1 MAAPIIIPPIIPQIN
16 ELHFFDP
23 FLLSIHPFARQDICD
38 KIEDTLDKYKPEAA
52 MKQHI
57 FNLARRL
64 ENHMTFQTRLLAAFF
79 FVATPVLII
88 ISIGLYLFLNS
99 SAQENTL
106 KTMTQT
112 LERTQAQI
120 ENIIKDTENLSRNI
134 IYDADVQ
141 KLLNEAAGGESY
153 PETEAVKYFINSFI
167 VNRDYI
173 ESVVITGLEDTLF
186 STEKAYTDV
195 STMSNI
201 RQKWWYPQLEQSTAP
216 YHWYPS
222 AKSTQNDLTVNQSL
236 MLTRM
241 IRSTADY
248 RTPTGRMMIYLKED
262 YVNYIW
268 DSISWGQTLDAWL
281 MDEQGCLLL
290 KNNHAQCTVPE
301 NISACT
307 AADLDSSTIIKINSQ
322 RHVVGWK
329 TLNDN
334 NWKLVLSVPLS
345 EVNEN
350 RTIIFV
356 QVWAMILLLIIIVT
370 LVSLTISRMLSRP
383 IRQISR
389 IMDNYHNHTDTAAS
403 DFSASGIPTEDS
415 LCERRDEIGIIYQ
428 SYRQMV
434 NRVDTL
440 IREIYLKDLE
450 KKDAELALMQSQIN
464 PHFLYNT
471 LDSINWMAMANGQDE
486 ISEMVTALSDTF
498 RLSLKRTNSA
508 YIPVS
513 QEIEYLSSY
522 LTLQKYR
529 FGGQLSYSFHIQDEV
544 NELYLL
550 RFLLQPVVENS
561 IKHGIRQLDNGGTI
575 DITMS
580 IRNRSNTVQMT
591 DNTESKAEYL
601 EIHMINDGCQIDLG
615 KMKQLLEFDAAT
627 QTFLSFDQGSY
638 GLQNI
643 NRRIKIVH
651 GPDYGLKFSITKN
664 QRTDCCIMLPVIRTD
679 TGLLQS

>member
-222 AKSTQNDLTVNQSL
+222 AKSTQNDLTINQSL

-307 AADLDSSTIIKINSQ
+307 AADLDSSTIIKINGQ

-403 DFSASGIPTEDS
+403 DLSASGIPTENS

-471 LDSINWMAMANGQDE
+471 LDSIIWMAEGKKNEEVVLMTASLARLLRQSISNEDE
-486 ISEMVTALSDTF
+486 VVPIINEV
-498 RLSLKRTNSA
+498 
-508 YIPVS
+508 
-513 QEIEYLSSY
+513 EYAKSY
-522 LTLQKYR
+522 LTIQKMRYKDKLE
-529 FGGQLSYSFHIQDEV
+529 FQIDVDSSI
-544 NELYLL
+544 LYIPLIKL
-550 RFLLQPVVENS
+550 VLQPVIENA
-561 IKHGIRQLDNGGTI
+561 IYHGLKYK
-575 DITMS
+575 
-580 IRNRSNTVQMT
+580 
-591 DNTESKAEYL
+591 ESKGL
-601 EIHMINDGCQIDLG
+601 LIVKGFMKDGNAVLQVIDDGVGMDEETLAHIYDKHKVNYHSNG
-615 KMKQLLEFDAAT
+615 VGVYNVQKRLKLY
-627 QTFLSFDQGSY
+627 Y
-638 GLQNI
+638 GD
-643 NRRIKIVH
+643 
-651 GPDYGLKFSITKN
+651 DYGITYESKKGEGTTATITIPGS
-664 QRTDCCIMLPVIRTD
+664 QEAI
-679 TGLLQS
+679 